1 VVGAGLVAWLVGWC
15 QGFVLLFPFHHL
27 KPNPIVVAHV
37 DCYNRV
43 LHVWHACMISSAI
56 SFCGV
61 ELWTS
66 HDQSTFLNITFPSPS
81 IQRSHWSQF
90 FAVQERMTY
99 MFRNLSVSW
108 QTGDWQVRLYTDAET
123 WKLMGGLQ
131 SFRAKPYFLF
141 LWHLFQMEPDHMHDK
156 NMFLVINYCW
166 IRCCFQNIIK
176 EACHEIWKN
185 LMDDLSHNVRHFHM
199 PPRLSKP

>member
-1 VVGAGLVAWLVGWC
+1 MINQLCWTLLS
-15 QGFVLLFPFHHL
+15 QVLQF
-27 KPNPIVVAHV
+27 
-37 DCYNRV
+37 
-43 LHVWHACMISSAI
+43 
-56 SFCGV
+56 
-61 ELWTS
+61 
-66 HDQSTFLNITFPSPS
+66 
-81 IQRSHWSQF
+81 QRSHWSQF

-141 LWHLFQMEPDHMHDK
+141 LWHLFQMELDHMHDK

-185 LMDDLSHNVRHFHM
+185 LMDDLSHKVRHFHM
-199 PPRLSKP
+199 PPRLSKPYTLNPWLHATDHGIMGYNFRHLAVAPCRSCNATLVVVVVVVMGGFGLWILFHR